1 MPLDYIDPSMTSGLL
16 KTSNALS
23 ELAGGAS
30 TGYQNIGYGT
40 LPIGVIL
47 PFSGTSIPAGW
58 LFCYGQAV
66 SRTTYSDLF
75 AVIGVQYGVG
85 NNTTT
90 FNVPD
95 LRGRVV
101 AGRDNMGGT
110 AAGVLDE
117 AYLGEDPTLLGA
129 KGGSQE
135 LIAGDASLSGTGD
148 VIVQDNNNI
157 QPTFILNYI
166 IKAAVNVVAVP

>member
-1 MPLDYIDPSMTSGLL
+1 MTTGLL

-30 TGYQNIGYGT
+30 TGYQNTGYGT

-47 PFSGTSIPAGW
+47 PFSGTSVPAGW
-58 LFCYGQAV
+58 LLCFGQSI
-66 SRTTYSDLF
+66 SRSLYPELF
-75 AVIGVQYGVG
+75 AVIGVQYGSSSG
-85 NNTTT
+85 TT

-110 AAGVLDE
+110 SSNRISADVLGENPNNLGAAGGQEFINTVD
-117 AYLGEDPTLLGA
+117 ATLT
-129 KGGSQE
+129 GSV
-135 LIAGDASLSGTGD
+135 D
-148 VIVQDNNNI
+148 VVSSEGNNL
-157 QPTFILNYI
+157 QPTMILNYI
-166 IKAAVNVVAVP
+166 IKANINVVAVP